1 MGEQKM
7 EIRQSNTEPSPLND
21 VKTVNKA
28 IEAERNVRITSSEL
42 ANLWASWMES
52 SIKERIISYFLRT
65 VEDKDVK
72 QILEYTLGIAKKH
85 LNIISQIYSREN
97 HPTPIGFTDE
107 DVDLKAPRLFSDSAI
122 LFFIEE
128 LTRSRLEGY
137 STAIYMCTRTDIRKY
152 FTECVADP
160 AEIYNRVVSAMLS
173 KGLYIRPPYIPVPEN
188 IDFAKK
194 QSYLSGFLGKQRPLN
209 SIEISHLFSELQR
222 NLQRNAM
229 CIGFS
234 QVARSE
240 QVQRYMEKGKEIASI
255 HVKTF
260 SSLLMNNNLP
270 VSMTWDSGVTE
281 SKISPFSDKLMMQQI
296 RSSNVVLSASYGR
309 ALSVVRHDL
318 MVVFLQLQAEILKFL
333 EDGLKIIIEN
343 GWFEK
348 PPQAKEHLH

>member
-1 MGEQKM
+1 M
-7 EIRQSNTEPSPLND
+7 
-21 VKTVNKA
+21 
-28 IEAERNVRITSSEL
+28 
-42 ANLWASWMES
+42 
-52 SIKERIISYFLRT
+52 
-65 VEDKDVK
+65 
-72 QILEYTLGIAKKH
+72 
-85 LNIISQIYSREN
+85 
-97 HPTPIGFTDE
+97 
-107 DVDLKAPRLFSDSAI
+107 
-122 LFFIEE
+122 
-128 LTRSRLEGY
+128 
-137 STAIYMCTRTDIRKY
+137 
-152 FTECVADP
+152 
-160 AEIYNRVVSAMLS
+160 
-173 KGLYIRPPYIPVPEN
+173 PVPEN